1 MSETTD
7 NPKGQGGL
15 PAQEPIS
22 GIPKQAPVEPEG
34 HVEDVGSPAE
44 EAAPEVP
51 ETPTPAEQDEP
62 AFFDRKEWEEA
73 LGSVEDPERV
83 KQLRS
88 LEKMLQA
95 QWTKKTQALAADRNK
110 VDAYNAFMEQ
120 VERDPRGA
128 IVALQQQLGLS
139 PQQATDVVEE
149 ARGEREYSTWDEV
162 FAAVRQDI
170 LPQVLEEVRRE
181 IAPAMKNV
189 HKLTTQQVEAQFDSI
204 DADWRMYEDNIMD
217 TLNKYPQMV
226 NDIPTLYRV
235 SVPQEVSEQRAVKEA
250 LKRLEKQ
257 TKAAA
262 PASPTQT
269 RSKGSTIKVKSFDDA
284 VKKSKMDLGMI

>member
-7 NPKGQGGL
+7 SPTEQKGL

-22 GIPKQAPVEPEG
+22 GIPKQDPVEPEG
-34 HVEDVGSPAE
+34 HAEEVESPAE
-44 EAAPEVP
+44 KPAPEVP
-51 ETPTPAEQDEP
+51 DTPTPVEQDEP
-62 AFFDRKEWEEA
+62 AFFDRKEWEES
-73 LGSVEDPERV
+73 LSGVDDPERV
-83 KQLRS
+83 KQLRN
-88 LEKMLQA
+88 LEKMLLG
-95 QWTKKTQALAADRNK
+95 QWTKKNQALAQDRQK
-110 VDAYNAFMEQ
+110 VEAYNAFMEQ

-128 IVALQQQLGLS
+128 IVDLQQQLGLS
-139 PQQATDVVEE
+139 PQQAQQVVEE
-149 ARGEREYSTWDEV
+149 ARGEKEYSTWDEV
-162 FAAVRQDI
+162 YTDFRE
-170 LPQVLEEVRRE
+170 QVLAEVRKE
-181 IAPAMKNV
+181 IAPAMQNV

-204 DADWRMYEDNIMD
+204 DPDWRMYEDNIMT

-226 NDIPTLYRV
+226 NDISTLYRV

-262 PASPTQT
+262 PAAPTPT
-269 RSKGSTIKVKSFDDA
+269 RSKGSTIQVKSFDDA